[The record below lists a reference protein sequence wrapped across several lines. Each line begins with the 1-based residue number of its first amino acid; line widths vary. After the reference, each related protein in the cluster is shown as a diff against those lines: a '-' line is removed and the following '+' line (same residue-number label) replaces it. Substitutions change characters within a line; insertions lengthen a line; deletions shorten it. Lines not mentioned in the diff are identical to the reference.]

1 MLMMG
6 FMHSRYGQRTAS
18 CGMWWFTVHKLC
30 LPAPGPPKVQFLK
43 HAYHTAQTAKLSFS
57 PAARFLR
64 DLASVLMVGGRVS
77 AFCTR
82 VSCGFVFLCDA
93 YAVCVCVC
101 VCVLGIIPTDS
112 RMLADT
118 LPWSHTPTITPLFKR
133 KWSLRQALSPC
144 SFPTKEEDNPALI
157 YHEIQGSWEWMVI

>member
-1 MLMMG
+1 MPSSRLQQLQVQGWERDVLMMG

-101 VCVLGIIPTDS
+101 VCVRNYTYRLPNAGRHPTMEPHPNHYS
-112 RMLADT
+112 
-118 LPWSHTPTITPLFKR
+118 
-133 KWSLRQALSPC
+133 
-144 SFPTKEEDNPALI
+144 SF
-157 YHEIQGSWEWMVI
+157 